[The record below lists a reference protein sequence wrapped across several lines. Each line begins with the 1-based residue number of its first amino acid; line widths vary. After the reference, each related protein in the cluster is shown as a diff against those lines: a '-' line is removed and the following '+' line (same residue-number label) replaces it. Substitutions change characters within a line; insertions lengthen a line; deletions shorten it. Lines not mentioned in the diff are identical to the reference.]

1 MSELNEVT
9 LESTVPTDSCWGENV
24 GSETNKYE
32 LERREFTDKLACQEW
47 CDADTACLAV
57 VVTAQ
62 NCVKLATESVYHP
75 KPGSQSA
82 LKDCWTQK
90 KVTAKT
96 KVVRDDS
103 AATAECPES
112 FTAVDCE
119 SDYPMSTVLDGVT
132 IEETSCTVAMSIL
145 STQYV
150 NVTVTCRQK
159 RKCSTKDGTQ
169 LSNYEIFTHPTW
181 VTGNNIYKCPT
192 GYNLTGC
199 YITSSWYPR
208 INNTESGYGGRLT
221 TNTDTCSFNT
231 PEKYKLSAVCRILP
245 SYWDENCIPED
256 CPAGKYR
263 SNYMKVCKPCI
274 ENSISQP
281 GATSCIL
288 CGDGQVANVK
298 QTNCDKCQAG
308 TYRNSSMKT
317 CTKCDTNSVSKTG
330 AAVCSVC
337 EPGTVANEN
346 KTKCEACP
354 EGEYRDSTMS
364 TCQQCQGGSL
374 PMWDKSSCRCPL
386 GWTLESK
393 TQPSCTLCSGSEAC
407 HDDLQNHLED
417 IFKRAQSGNVK
428 DVTEGLQ
435 QIIHS
440 KMNIS
445 SKDAR
450 KLIKV
455 LSSSR
460 KLISNRRNGQDTKAL
475 KIAIVETVEGMKD
488 SEIRDIP
495 NDEKTEI
502 LETVEDVSRSVR
514 QGESLKTLFIAAQSV
529 RTQNKEIELLAP
541 ESVPLVDLPIKLNFR
556 NPNGGS
562 SNIAMMD
569 ETFKDILPKIVGSN
583 ATIHSPIVSI
593 NFMSPEG
600 KVMDN
605 VSFSLVFQQKEH
617 PEYRTGYNIER
628 KCVYLNTTTN
638 TWLSNGCKT
647 LLNTDKTCTCTCS
660 HTTSFAVLLS
670 PTPVTDHEG
679 QESIGYTMFVI
690 NVLFLSLA
698 FCLITPFK
706 KLRRKQVVMM
716 QLSLVM
722 TLMLGNITFV
732 VLSATSSIAV
742 DDNGAP
748 LLSLNA
754 GCITGVIIS
763 QYFFLSAFFWMGC
776 IAWTFFNK
784 IVRAVKTFGKTD
796 KHYFRNC
803 ALLSWICPIIFPVTS
818 FLFSLIPNKSSEY
831 TMPYVGGNRENG
843 SHCWVEDPWRYIGFL
858 VPAYLILLFN
868 CVCFGMVAKVILNS
882 TGKPGGSEA
891 VSVKTAKAMMVVAVS
906 VGLPWIV
913 AGLAVG
919 PAASF
924 MQYLFII
931 FIGLQGPLLFVALV
945 VLQEDAKE
953 HTQQLLLRLFWKDN
967 SLLARRQKETSP
979 KMSKDGTL
987 QTQILKNDSSKEPT
1001 TSESDDGTR
1010 TGTTSKVTTL

>member
-1 MSELNEVT
+1 MFYKGRYPTFKLRDIYSPYLGYCSVET
-9 LESTVPTDSCWGENV
+9 YKFQTKDTSST
-24 GSETNKYE
+24 
-32 LERREFTDKLACQEW
+32 RREIVHGTWQHLSKC
-47 CDADTACLAV
+47 
-57 VVTAQ
+57 VTQ
-62 NCVKLATESVYHP
+62 
-75 KPGSQSA
+75 Q
-82 LKDCWTQK
+82 
-90 KVTAKT
+90 
-96 KVVRDDS
+96 
-103 AATAECPES
+103 
-112 FTAVDCE
+112 
-119 SDYPMSTVLDGVT
+119 
-132 IEETSCTVAMSIL
+132 I
-145 STQYV
+145 
-150 NVTVTCRQK
+150 
-159 RKCSTKDGTQ
+159 
-169 LSNYEIFTHPTW
+169 
-181 VTGNNIYKCPT
+181 
-192 GYNLTGC
+192 
-199 YITSSWYPR
+199 
-208 INNTESGYGGRLT
+208 SG
-221 TNTDTCSFNT
+221 
-231 PEKYKLSAVCRILP
+231 
-245 SYWDENCIPED
+245 
-256 CPAGKYR
+256 
-263 SNYMKVCKPCI
+263 
-274 ENSISQP
+274 
-281 GATSCIL
+281 
-288 CGDGQVANVK
+288 
-298 QTNCDKCQAG
+298 
-308 TYRNSSMKT
+308 
-317 CTKCDTNSVSKTG
+317 
-330 AAVCSVC
+330 
-337 EPGTVANEN
+337 
-346 KTKCEACP
+346 
-354 EGEYRDSTMS
+354 
-364 TCQQCQGGSL
+364 
-374 PMWDKSSCRCPL
+374 CPL
-386 GWTLESK
+386 GWTSESK

-407 HDDLQNHLED
+407 QDDLQNHLDD

-460 KLISNRRNGQDTKAL
+460 KLISNRRIGQDTKAL
-475 KIAIVETVEGMKD
+475 KIAIVETVEGMKY
-488 SEIRDIP
+488 SAINDIP
-495 NDEKTEI
+495 NDEKSEI
-502 LETVEDVSRSVR
+502 LETVEDVSRSVG
-514 QGESLKTLFIAAQSV
+514 QGESLKTLSIAAQSV

-541 ESVPLVDLPIKLNFR
+541 ESVPLVDLPIKLNIR
-556 NPNGGS
+556 SPDGGS

-583 ATIHSPIVSI
+583 ATLHSPIVSL
-593 NFMSPEG
+593 NFLSPEG

-638 TWLSNGCKT
+638 TWLSNGCTT
-647 LLNTDKTCTCTCS
+647 LLNTDRTCTCTCS

-803 ALLSWICPIIFPVTS
+803 ALLSWICPVIFPLAS

-945 VLQEDAKE
+945 VLQEETRANTKRLLKRFLPSKPAEGIQDKTINPYSPGPSKNFPE
-953 HTQQLLLRLFWKDN
+953 TQ
-967 SLLARRQKETSP
+967 ETSGDQLY
-979 KMSKDGTL
+979 SNAQEETVQQTTEDHIYSTVQDETAL
-987 QTQILKNDSSKEPT
+987 QEGR
-1001 TSESDDGTR
+1001 TS
-1010 TGTTSKVTTL
+1010 